1 MKVKLSSVVVA
12 ALTATC
18 LAIGAGCASS
28 SSRIEEYLTGF
39 QSDQSQSSKVGLPL
53 IADLVVALPEN
64 ELGKPTTPS
73 KERLAKI
80 SERVKKELEESPSI
94 RIRTIL
100 PPVIIPASGVAG
112 LSRQRLIELTR
123 DAGADRV
130 IVAVASSQLARK
142 NRFWMVE
149 DQLFAR
155 MDAALVE
162 LPAGRIIV
170 EEVGQEDYVLA
181 QSYYYNGFSYP
192 RLYYRTFTFAGPF
205 TVVDGDPYKAL
216 GEESFRGAADQLGMK
231 LRQRLA
237 PGLSG

>member
-1 MKVKLSSVVVA
+1 MKVRLSSVVVA
-12 ALTATC
+12 GLTAAS
-18 LAIGAGCASS
+18 LATGAGCASS

-39 QSDQSQSSKVGLPL
+39 QSDQSQSSKVVLPL

-80 SERVKKELEESPSI
+80 SERVKKELEESPGIVI
-94 RIRTIL
+94 RKIR
-100 PPVIIPASGVAG
+100 PPVIIPASGMAG

-123 DAGADRV
+123 DAGAEKV

-155 MDAALVE
+155 IDAALVE
-162 LPAGRIIV
+162 LPAGRILV
-170 EEVGQEDYVLA
+170 EEVGQDDYVLA

-192 RLYYRTFTFAGPF
+192 RLYYRNFTFAGPF
-205 TVVDGDPYKAL
+205 TIVDGDPYKAL

-237 PGLSG
+237 SKLSG